1 MHITTNPKKHS
12 RSDDDE
18 EDSLHDYSGK
28 RVKLD
33 SLLKNLSLK
42 DQENEKRYIINPK
55 ITYENIFS
63 KSGSRYSSFTE
74 SQLASNLNE
83 KLTRSFK
90 NVLESGLRLIPW
102 YNSKFLI
109 MYRYQKWFIKLF
121 NRFIKKYNE
130 RNRVSISTF
139 HSFADIVKLV
149 RDKLITLEDLANI
162 INQEN
167 QLEMKR
173 LELKQEM
180 RRLEKRFEE
189 VTAEQDAYQDLKY
202 NYWDNL
208 KFDKDLDMLDVSDDE
223 PDNLKFEELDDD
235 TVMVQDL

>member
-1 MHITTNPKKHS
+1 MTTNPKKHS

-90 NVLESGLRLIPW
+90 
-102 YNSKFLI
+102 
-109 MYRYQKWFIKLF
+109 MY
-121 NRFIKKYNE
+121 
-130 RNRVSISTF
+130 
-139 HSFADIVKLV
+139 
-149 RDKLITLEDLANI
+149 
-162 INQEN
+162 
-167 QLEMKR
+167 
-173 LELKQEM
+173 
-180 RRLEKRFEE
+180 
-189 VTAEQDAYQDLKY
+189 
-202 NYWDNL
+202 
-208 KFDKDLDMLDVSDDE
+208 
-223 PDNLKFEELDDD
+223 
-235 TVMVQDL
+235 

>member
-1 MHITTNPKKHS
+1 MTTNPKKHS

-109 MYRYQKWFIKLF
+109 MYRYQNGLSNCSTGLSRNIMKETEYRSA
-121 NRFIKKYNE
+121 RF
-130 RNRVSISTF
+130 
-139 HSFADIVKLV
+139 
-149 RDKLITLEDLANI
+149 TLSQI
-162 INQEN
+162 
-167 QLEMKR
+167 
-173 LELKQEM
+173 
-180 RRLEKRFEE
+180 
-189 VTAEQDAYQDLKY
+189 
-202 NYWDNL
+202 
-208 KFDKDLDMLDVSDDE
+208 
-223 PDNLKFEELDDD
+223 
-235 TVMVQDL
+235 